1 MTKFQA
7 KRSLTL
13 AAMLLTLLAL
23 VSFSC
28 TPDAEP
34 EPDGAGIKETSS
46 FGGIAFL
53 GEQTMAELTLRSE
66 VIARVRFNAAEQ
78 TTEMLRYRTSTP
90 NSFDEFYAGAVV
102 VTFDVKE
109 YLKGSG
115 GAQIRAVL
123 LDGDSIRYTE
133 AEARAAAGDLLA
145 FREKQYDN
153 RDAIVFL
160 AKGPLIP
167 RIQEESD
174 LYFLAY
180 LRANGR
186 FGYTVDSKS
195 AKAWLPA
202 ASAQGGGGGRAVGAG
217 GSSSDSQLFI
227 TRVSDTGG
235 GGGGARGAS
244 GQSGAQQE
252 SLTLADLK
260 TFINNVEAQVTA
272 GGGTERY
279 RECLIKKH
287 ARLSYVKL
295 LQAQRAKSNIPWE
308 LQYPRSLASGSPAG
322 SEVYEGGEM
331 LIISNPDEPTWS
343 DVAVIKSGADAAL
356 FNHTWPLK
364 ATTMRPLPAGEYRF
378 YWAEQNELT
387 SLCDAVPEALKTRDE
402 IVVTVTAPE
411 GTLHEAFFDP
421 VTLASGVGVGAD
433 ASNGVLNPASFTEDG
448 TSTSIT
454 GLKWDNGSVVLSL
467 SPFSSLSAHKLDF
480 IELDGSVSLSLPES
494 SATEDSTAGTLTWS
508 VPDQPWHNDDL
519 LMLRIAASSTL
530 PTPVPT
536 AEPTPEPTA
545 VPTPEPTAVPTAVPT
560 PEPTAVPTAVP
571 TPLDRPTQLSGGTT
585 GATGAILDWADV
597 TGATS
602 YRIRVRLPSGWAT
615 LPHGSVRASF
625 NGSSATITGL
635 PAWPRSFEFRVRAVN
650 SDTQS
655 RWSDILIVN
664 RGAPK

>member
-1 MTKFQA
+1 MTKFQV

-23 VSFSC
+23 FYFSC
-28 TPDAEP
+28 TSDAEP
-34 EPDGAGIKETSS
+34 EPDDDGIKEISS
-46 FGGIAFL
+46 FSGIMYS

-78 TTEMLRYRTSTP
+78 TTEMLRYRGSTP
-90 NSFDEFYAGAVV
+90 NNPDEFYAGALV

-123 LDGDSIRYTE
+123 IDGDSMSRTE

-145 FREKQYDN
+145 FREKQYDD

-167 RIQEESD
+167 RIQEVSD

-186 FGYTVDSKS
+186 HAYTVDSKW

-202 ASAQGGGGGRAVGAG
+202 ASAQGGGGDGRAVGAG
-217 GSSSDSQLFI
+217 GSSSDPQLFL

-235 GGGGARGAS
+235 GGGGASGAS
-244 GQSGAQQE
+244 GARGQSGAQQE
-252 SLTLADLK
+252 SMALGELK

-287 ARLSYVKL
+287 ERLSGVKSQ
-295 LQAQRAKSNIPWE
+295 QAARAKANVPWE
-308 LQYPRSLASGSPAG
+308 RQYPRSLASGSPAG
-322 SEVYEGGEM
+322 SEVYQGGNM
-331 LIISNPDEPTWS
+331 LRISNPDNEPTWS

-364 ATTMRPLPAGEYRF
+364 ATTTRPLPAGEYRF
-378 YWAEQNELT
+378 YWAEQNELF
-387 SLCDAVPEALKTRDE
+387 SLCDALPEALKTRDE

-421 VTLASGVGVGAD
+421 VTLGAGVGAD
-433 ASNGVLNPASFTEDG
+433 SSNGVLNPASFTVDG

-454 GLKWDNGSVVLSL
+454 GLKWESGSVVLSL
-467 SPFSSLSAHKLDF
+467 SPYSSLSGHKLDF
-480 IELDGSVSLSLPES
+480 IELDGSVSLSLAVS

-508 VPDQPWHNDDL
+508 VSDQPWHNADM
-519 LMLRIAASSTL
+519 LMLRIDPSTTPAPTPTPEPSS
-530 PTPVPT
+530 TPVPT
-536 AEPTPEPTA
+536 PIPSPMSSSDVTVTLTPRTESYGIVTTVTLQWTDPNNCDFQYHIALYNNQDTPERNFGRHPAPDTTSLTVETSLFWDTMPNSDLVA
-545 VPTPEPTAVPTAVPT
+545 RVSCEPLFET
-560 PEPTAVPTAVP
+560 E
-571 TPLDRPTQLSGGTT
+571 L
-585 GATGAILDWADV
+585 
-597 TGATS
+597 
-602 YRIRVRLPSGWAT
+602 RLVGEAELRS
-615 LPHGSVRASF
+615 
-625 NGSSATITGL
+625 GL
-635 PAWPRSFEFRVRAVN
+635 P
-650 SDTQS
+650 
-655 RWSDILIVN
+655 
-664 RGAPK
+664 

>member
-1 MTKFQA
+1 MTKFQV

-23 VSFSC
+23 FYFSC
-28 TPDAEP
+28 TSDAEP
-34 EPDGAGIKETSS
+34 EPDDDGINEISNFS
-46 FGGIAFL
+46 GIGYD

-78 TTEMLRYRTSTP
+78 TTEMLRYRGSTP
-90 NSFDEFYAGAVV
+90 NSFDEYYTGALV

-123 LDGDSIRYTE
+123 LDGDSRKRTE

-145 FREKQYDN
+145 FRDKQYDD

-167 RIQEESD
+167 RLQEVSD

-186 FGYTVDSKS
+186 LAYTVESKS

-202 ASAQGGGGGRAVGAG
+202 APAQGGGGDGRAVGAG
-217 GSSSDSQLFI
+217 GASSDSQLFI

-235 GGGGARGAS
+235 GGGGASGAS
-244 GQSGAQQE
+244 GARGQSGAQQE
-252 SLTLADLK
+252 SMTLSELK

-287 ARLSYVKL
+287 WELSRVTL
-295 LQAQRAKSNIPWE
+295 LQAARVKANVPWE
-308 LQYPRSLASGSPAG
+308 RQYPRSLASGSPAG
-322 SEVYEGGEM
+322 SEVYEGGNM
-331 LIISNPDEPTWS
+331 LRISNPDNEPTWS

-364 ATTMRPLPAGEYRF
+364 ATTTRPLPAGEYRF
-378 YWAEQNELT
+378 YWAEQNELF
-387 SLCDAVPEALKTRDE
+387 SLCDAKPEALKTRDE

-411 GTLHEAFFDP
+411 GTLHETMFDP
-421 VTLASGVGVGAD
+421 VTLASGVGAD
-433 ASNGVLNPASFTEDG
+433 SSNGVLNPASFTVDG

-454 GLKWDNGSVVLSL
+454 GLKWDSGSVVLSL
-467 SPFSSLSAHKLDF
+467 SPYSSLSGHKLDF
-480 IELDGSVSLSLPES
+480 IDLDGSVSLSLPAS
-494 SATEDSTAGTLTWS
+494 SATEDATAGTLTWS
-508 VPDQPWHNDDL
+508 VSDQPWHDGDL
-519 LMLRIAASSTL
+519 LMLRIATL
-530 PTPVPT
+530 TVTPDPTPVPT
-536 AEPTPEPTA
+536 AEPTPIPTA
-545 VPTPEPTAVPTAVPT
+545 GITVTLSPR
-560 PEPTAVPTAVP
+560 
-571 TPLDRPTQLSGGTT
+571 PLISTDYINLSIRWVDPASCDSRYFVGIYNSSGTT
-585 GATGAILDWADV
+585 IYRFYGYHPAPDTTSLERELGLLWDRIADLDWLV
-597 TGATS
+597 
-602 YRIRVRLPSGWAT
+602 RVSCVPASGDESLVGEAE
-615 LPHGSVRASF
+615 LRS
-625 NGSSATITGL
+625 GL
-635 PAWPRSFEFRVRAVN
+635 PETP
-650 SDTQS
+650 
-655 RWSDILIVN
+655 
-664 RGAPK
+664 